1 MCPRG
6 IPATVSF
13 IAALVPGL
21 STAASVPTAMFSTA
35 VLVPGSSTAA
45 SVPTAAP
52 FIVTLS
58 LGLLIAKDVL
68 TSVSISARDLLLI
81 VVFSLIEVRGFLDV
95 FRFLLQGL
103 AKLYK
108 VSNFLF

>member
-21 STAASVPTAMFSTA
+21 
-35 VLVPGSSTAA
+35 STAA